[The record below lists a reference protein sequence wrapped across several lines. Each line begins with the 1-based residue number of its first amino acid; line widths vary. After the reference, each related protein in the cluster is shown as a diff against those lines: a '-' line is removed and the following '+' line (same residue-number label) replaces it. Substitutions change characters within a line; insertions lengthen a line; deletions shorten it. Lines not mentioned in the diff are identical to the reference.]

1 MESENNFNPYK
12 VQPNRAFWS
21 RSVSENFNPVELV
34 ENQGVLFK
42 NGDNVTSAGSCFAS
56 NLVPYIE
63 KAGLHYIRT
72 EKIPKIFSEL
82 GENLGYANFSA
93 AYGNIYTARQL
104 LQLYKRTL
112 KSFSLSEDRWI
123 YPSEIIDPFRPGLKF
138 PASSQE
144 EFDLQTNSHLKA
156 TREAFETADVFVFTL
171 GLTESWAN
179 KSDGAIYPA
188 CPGTIAGNFDSKR
201 YEFKNFTTDEIV
213 QDMSEFIDLLRSR
226 NPKIRFII
234 SVSPVPLVATGTKS
248 HVLTSTI
255 YSKSVLR
262 VAAEELSTNL
272 KDVAYFPAYEIITGP
287 QAPQNFFEAD
297 RRNVSENGVRVVMET
312 LLQASGLRQN
322 ANVIS
327 AKAADID
334 EISAEQIS
342 NRIATVECDEVMLD
356 ENLN

>member
-1 MESENNFNPYK
+1 MTNNPYK
-12 VQPNRAFWS
+12 EQPNIAFWS
-21 RSVSENFNPVELV
+21 RSVSENFYPIELV
-34 ENQGVLFK
+34 ENQGLLFK
-42 NGDNVTSAGSCFAS
+42 NGDSVTSAGSCFAS

-72 EKIPKIFSEL
+72 EAMPKIFSEL

-112 KSFSLSEDRWI
+112 KYFSPIEDRWI
-123 YPSEIIDPFRPGLKF
+123 GSSELIDPFRPGLKF
-138 PASSQE
+138 PSSTHE
-144 EFDLQTNSHLKA
+144 EFDLQTKLHLKA

-171 GLTESWAN
+171 GLTESWAH

-188 CPGTIAGNFDSKR
+188 CPGTIAGNFDPKL
-201 YEFKNFTTDEIV
+201 YEFKNFNTDEIV
-213 QDMSEFIDLLRSR
+213 QDLSEFIDLLRNR
-226 NPKIRFII
+226 NPKVRFII

-262 VAAEELSTNL
+262 VAAEELATNL
-272 KDVAYFPAYEIITGP
+272 KDVTYFPAYEIITGP
-287 QAPQNFFEAD
+287 QAPHNFFEED

-312 LLQASGLRQN
+312 LLQASGLQQ
-322 ANVIS
+322 IS
-327 AKAADID
+327 SGTSQKSTNID

-342 NRIATVECDEVMLD
+342 NRIATIECDEVMLD